1 MGEEPDLDPDIT
13 RDFFERNILQL
24 DASLLTENGI
34 KSVPSSAFF
43 LFFLYYSRLFAVVCH
58 TMVRQPENAKCTR
71 RCKCICLKCT
81 SLCVCGGGGGGGDSV
96 LVHRCGNCGL
106 PEVVVMLTDENE
118 YTSSFI

>member
-43 LFFLYYSRLFAVVCH
+43 LFFFFIYYSRLFAVVCH
-58 TMVRQPENAKCTR
+58 MMV
-71 RCKCICLKCT
+71 
-81 SLCVCGGGGGGGDSV
+81 S
-96 LVHRCGNCGL
+96 
-106 PEVVVMLTDENE
+106 
-118 YTSSFI
+118 